1 MCSLLIRQTTSQGPR
16 LTEGT
21 GAGVE
26 LPEEDSSFEGGRASG
41 FS

>member
-1 MCSLLIRQTTSQGPR
+1 M
-16 LTEGT
+16 EET
-21 GAGVE
+21 GAAAE